1 MVRDDLTFMA
11 YCVSP
16 PGQPLQYGLV
26 AEEAARVLPNPVQL
40 DEEGQPLS
48 VSYHAL
54 PLLLLNELQRQE
66 RALAAQEAE
75 LARLRAVLQE
85 LVELRKHGP

>member
-1 MVRDDLTFMA
+1 MIR
-11 YCVSP
+11 
-16 PGQPLQYGLV
+16 
-26 AEEAARVLPNPVQL
+26 
-40 DEEGQPLS
+40 
-48 VSYHAL
+48 AL

-66 RALAAQEAE
+66 RALVAQEAE